1 MPEQVTFGTTE
12 EEGIEFAPDG
22 RSFLTSIGTRQ
33 STLWI
38 HDSRGDR
45 QVTSEGYT
53 FQPSFSADGK
63 KLFYLVLAANSTST
77 IQRGSLWVMDLAT
90 GDRQRLLPDYLMENY
105 TVSQDGQRILFV
117 AAPETQNR
125 GVWLAP
131 LNGRS
136 APRRLAASEGLQAFF
151 GTAGEV
157 FFAAQEKDGNFV
169 YRVKEDGSGLTK
181 VTLPH
186 SVFYLYG
193 ISPDGK
199 YLAAWVNS
207 GRTDD
212 TANAV
217 GIYPLDGGSPTMICD
232 ACGGRG
238 GSDEPGF
245 LSWSADGKFLYL
257 ALWRDTPFAIPLRA
271 GRILPPLPA
280 TGIQSK
286 ADMAALPG
294 AKPFPVPGAF
304 AGPNPSIYAY
314 AKLTAQRNI
323 YRVPV
328 P

>member
-1 MPEQVTFGTTE
+1 L
-12 EEGIEFAPDG
+12 APDG
-22 RSFLTSIGTRQ
+22 RSFLTSIGARQ

-53 FQPSFSADGK
+53 FQPTFSADGK
-63 KLFYLVLAANSTST
+63 KLFYLVLAPSTTSAT
-77 IQRGSLWVMDLAT
+77 PRGGLWVMDLST
-90 GDRQRLLPDYLMENY
+90 GDRQRLLPDYLLENY

-117 AAPETQNR
+117 AADTQHR

-131 LNGRS
+131 LNGRT
-136 APRRLAASEGLQAFF
+136 APRRLATSEGLQAFF
-151 GTAGEV
+151 GAAGEI

-169 YRVKEDGSGLTK
+169 YRVKEDGGSPTK
-181 VTLPH
+181 VTVPH
-186 SVFYLYG
+186 PMLYLYG

-217 GIYPLDGGSPTMICD
+217 GIYPLDGGNPKMICD
-232 ACGGRG
+232 ACGGRA
-238 GSDEPGF
+238 SDEPGF
-245 LSWSADGKFLYL
+245 LSWSPDGKFLYL
-257 ALWRDTPFAIPLRA
+257 SLWRQPPFAIPLRA
-271 GRILPPLPA
+271 GTILPPLPA
-280 TGIQSK
+280 NGIQSP
-286 ADMAALPG
+286 ADIAALPG
-294 AKPFPVPGAF
+294 AKQFPVPGAF